1 MSIAKKITTR
11 SQVSMYFR
19 HPGYVS
25 GFVQLRPEAEQDL
38 AKLSKAR
45 REAWEAAMEAAEKD
59 ILHDTVELTCEER
72 RGTYDPK
79 WQSWKMPVDLG
90 IGISAVE
97 DGVATVRLVQ
107 RRIAGFETIYQV
119 VSYLNG
125 ANIRHQVTVGEIVA
139 TGEKSRIRASLPQQ
153 KTAAAPGDAAYSF
166 GAYLRLLGE
175 VEASCHELV
184 AKYRTVDGEQREESY
199 QDLRQLAAFLAGQ
212 ASLLEEKA
220 AASSAKPKPRFR
232 AVKDWFDLTSSEF
245 EQAIADLCREG
256 GCYRVEVPGGA
267 GDLGA
272 DVIAYTPE
280 GRKVVIQC
288 KQYRGKVG
296 SPEMQK
302 FAGTVFSVHQA
313 DIALMVTTG
322 LVTGPAADYASVIG
336 IRIVDS
342 NVLRRWADGT
352 DRPPWK

>member
-1 MSIAKKITTR
+1 MVTTER
-11 SQVSMYFR
+11 QVSMLFR

-25 GFVQLRPEAEQDL
+25 GFIQLRPEAEQDL
-38 AKLSKAR
+38 AKLPKSR
-45 REAWEAAMEAAEKD
+45 REEWEAAIEAAEND
-59 ILHDTVELTCEER
+59 ILHDTVELTREEH

-79 WQSWKMPVDLG
+79 WQSWKMPVELG

-107 RRIAGFETIYQV
+107 RRVAGFETIYQV
-119 VSYLNG
+119 VSYLSG
-125 ANIRHQVTVGEIVA
+125 ASIRHQVTVGEVVA
-139 TGEKSRIRASLPQQ
+139 TGERSRIHASLPQQ
-153 KTAAAPGDAAYSF
+153 KTTAAPGDAAYSF
-166 GAYLRLLGE
+166 GAYVRLLGE
-175 VEASCHELV
+175 VEASCHDLV
-184 AKYRTVDGEQREESY
+184 AKYRTVNAEQHEASYRE
-199 QDLRQLAAFLAGQ
+199 LRQLAAFLAEQ
-212 ASLLEEKA
+212 TRLLEKKA
-220 AASSAKPKPRFR
+220 AASPAKAKFR
-232 AVKDWFDLTSSEF
+232 AVKDWFDLTPSEF

-256 GCYRVEVPGGA
+256 GCYRVETPGGA

-288 KQYRGKVG
+288 KQYRGKVS

-322 LVTGPAADYASVIG
+322 FVTGPAAAYASVIG
-336 IRIVDS
+336 IQIVDS
-342 NVLRRWADGT
+342 NVLRRWADGI
-352 DRPPWK
+352 DQPPWK

>member
-1 MSIAKKITTR
+1 ML
-11 SQVSMYFR
+11 FR

-25 GFVQLRPEAEQDL
+25 GLVELRPEAEQDL
-38 AKLSKAR
+38 AKLPKSR
-45 REAWEAAMEAAEKD
+45 RGEWKAAMEVAERD
-59 ILHDTVELTCEER
+59 ILHDTVELTCEEC

-79 WQSWKMPVDLG
+79 WQEWRMPTDLG
-90 IGISAVE
+90 IGPFAVD
-97 DGVATVRLVQ
+97 DGVATVRLLQ
-107 RRIAGFETIYQV
+107 RRIAGLETIYQV

-125 ANIRHQVTVGEIVA
+125 ASIRHQVTVGEIVA

-153 KTAAAPGDAAYSF
+153 KMTAAPGDAAYSI
-166 GAYLRLLGE
+166 GAYVRLLGE

-184 AKYRTVDGEQREESY
+184 AKYRTVDTEQCEASY
-199 QDLRQLAAFLAGQ
+199 QDLQRLATFLAEQ
-212 ASLLEEKA
+212 TSLLEKKA
-220 AASSAKPKPRFR
+220 AASPAKPKPKFR
-232 AVKDWFDLTSSEF
+232 AVKDWFDLTPSEF
-245 EQAIADLCREG
+245 EQAIADLCRAG
-256 GCYRVEVPGGA
+256 GCYGVEVSGGA

-272 DVIAYTPE
+272 DVVAYTPE

-296 SPEMQK
+296 SPQMQK

-322 LVTGPAADYASVIG
+322 FVTGPAADYAGVVD

-352 DRPPWK
+352 DQPPWK